1 MVYDLHQMREPIEIL
16 AAFERLSR
24 EGIPAALATV
34 VAVGGSSY
42 RRPGAQMLIGA
53 DGRTWG
59 GISGGCLERDVAR
72 RGRGVIETGQ
82 PVLCRYDTT
91 ETPDDAIDGN
101 VLQDLGRTPGV
112 TLGCRGVIDLLIERL
127 SPEHPGPLPLLRRVI
142 QKRETIRVA
151 TLLRKSSNLQAQLC
165 MRFHSDQ
172 GFLPDNAAVDREFE
186 ARVAE
191 LLGEQSGSAYGSIR
205 HLALPGDRSADLF
218 IETLRPPQSI
228 VVYGGGSDV
237 VPVLELA
244 KTLGWHVTI
253 VAGSGGIGAAER
265 FAGADVLRLT
275 DRDDPSGGVIPEA
288 DAAVVLMTHDVAR
301 DARILE
307 SLAGRPLR
315 YLGMLGPRSRSERL
329 LSQAQ
334 GTSRWNAFFPA
345 GLDIGAD
352 QPELIALA
360 IVTEIQA
367 VLGGRPA
374 GPLRD
379 RPGPIYPRT
388 DQLA

>member
-1 MVYDLHQMREPIEIL
+1 MREPIQIL
-16 AAFERLSR
+16 GAFEQLSR
-24 EGIPAALATV
+24 EAKPAALATV

-42 RRPGAQMLIGA
+42 RRPGARMLIAA

-72 RGRGVIETGQ
+72 RGRGVIETGE

-91 ETPDDAIDGN
+91 ETPDDAADGN

-112 TLGCRGVIDLLIERL
+112 ALGCRGVIDLLIERL
-127 SPEHPGPLPLLRRVI
+127 SPESPGPVPLLARVI
-142 QKRETIRVA
+142 RERKTVRVA
-151 TLLRKSSNLQAQLC
+151 TLLRKSIDMRTPLC
-165 MRFHSDQ
+165 ARFIDDPRI
-172 GFLPDNAAVDREFE
+172 LPDDAEADRNF
-186 ARVAE
+186 ATKVAE
-191 LLGEQSGSAYGSIR
+191 LLREPSGSAYGSVR
-205 HLALPGDRSADLF
+205 HLALPGERSSDLF

-237 VPVLELA
+237 IPVLELS

-253 VAGSGGIGAAER
+253 VAGPGRIGMPER
-265 FAGADVLRLT
+265 FAGADVLRLA
-275 DRDDPSGGVIPEA
+275 DRDDPSGGVIPEP

-301 DARILE
+301 DARILA
-307 SLAGRPLR
+307 SLAGRPLG

-334 GTSRWNAFFPA
+334 GASRWNAFFPA

-374 GPLRD
+374 GSLRD

>member
-1 MVYDLHQMREPIEIL
+1 MREPIQIL
-16 AAFERLSR
+16 DAFEQLSR
-24 EGIPAALATV
+24 EGKPAALATV

-42 RRPGAQMLIGA
+42 RRPGARMLIAA

-91 ETPDDAIDGN
+91 ETPDEDIDGN
-101 VLQDLGRTPGV
+101 ILQDLGRTPGV

-127 SPEHPGPLPLLRRVI
+127 SPENPGPVPLLTRVI
-142 QKRETIRVA
+142 QKRESIRVA
-151 TLLRKSSNLQAQLC
+151 TLLRKSSNLREPLCARFVADQA
-165 MRFHSDQ
+165 
-172 GFLPDNAAVDREFE
+172 FLT
-186 ARVAE
+186 AE
-191 LLGEQSGSAYGSIR
+191 DTFDGELFSSVNDLLWEPAESAYGSIR
-205 HLALPGDRSADLF
+205 HLVLLDERSADLF

-228 VVYGGGSDV
+228 VIYGGGSDV

-253 VAGSGGIGAAER
+253 VAGAGGAGLSER

-275 DRDDPSGGVIPEA
+275 DRENPSGSVIPEP

-307 SLAGRPLR
+307 SLAARPLR

-329 LSQAQ
+329 LSQARGGSQ
-334 GTSRWNAFFPA
+334 WNAFFPA

-360 IVTEIQA
+360 IITEIQA

-374 GPLRD
+374 CALRD